1 MAMARIV
8 LGNREGSVAI
18 RQGRAVLEQ
27 LTEEWPDLHLT
38 LRTVANAGHHHA
50 GALLDALTR
59 GEVDVAVVQ
68 LDTLPTTLP
77 EGVTLAA
84 VLRRGEAR
92 SALVARGART
102 LAALPEGARV
112 AVVSERDA
120 AFLRAV
126 HGRVNDEVSSDPADA
141 VLARLGAGEI
151 DAVLLPAAT
160 LTVLDLRNRIDAVLD
175 TETFTPAPGQGAV
188 GLAVRAD
195 DDLAFETAYSLQH
208 RPSYDRV
215 RAERAFAAALVDNPV
230 GALASVTDDGELTLF
245 GAVVFDG
252 STLQATVTGEA
263 REAEELGRELAND
276 VREQLAAI

>member
-1 MAMARIV
+1 MARIV

-38 LRTVANAGHHHA
+38 LRTVANAGQHHA

-59 GEVDVAVVQ
+59 GEIDVAVVQ

-84 VLRRGEAR
+84 VLRRSEAR
-92 SALVARGART
+92 SALVARGARA

-112 AVVSERDA
+112 VVGSERDA
-120 AFLRAV
+120 AFLRAL
-126 HGRVNDEVSSDPADA
+126 HGRVADEVSPDPADV
-141 VLARLGAGEI
+141 VLSRLSAGEI
-151 DAVLLPAAT
+151 DAALLPAAT
-160 LTVLDLRNRIDAVLD
+160 LTTLDLRNRIDALLD
-175 TETFTPAPGQGAV
+175 PETFAPTPGQGAV
-188 GLAVRAD
+188 GLAVRSD

-208 RPSYDRV
+208 RPSYDRI
-215 RAERAFAAALVDNPV
+215 RAERAFAAALEGQPV

-263 REAEELGRELAND
+263 REAEDLGRELAND